1 MSGNQPMYVA
11 ELSKWI
17 DEASRCHNPDPE
29 ADAGI
34 TSTLNELRRLAVSAV
49 LQLEALKEE
58 VHRLAG
64 DKTNDVRT
72 VNLLRHTS
80 QLINKMRFG
89 E

>member
-1 MSGNQPMYVA
+1 MGSNEPLYAAKLAQIA
-11 ELSKWI
+11 
-17 DEASRCHNPDPE
+17 
-29 ADAGI
+29 
-34 TSTLNELRRLAVSAV
+34 TSPNVTLLAAAQSIVELRQLAVSAV
-49 LQLEALKEE
+49 FQLEALKEE

>member
-1 MSGNQPMYVA
+1 MAGNQPMYIFKLVQ
-11 ELSKWI
+11 
-17 DEASRCHNPDPE
+17 
-29 ADAGI
+29 
-34 TSTLNELRRLAVSAV
+34 TSSPPIIELRSLAVSAV

-72 VNLLRHTS
+72 VNLLRHTT

>member
-1 MSGNQPMYVA
+1 MGGNQPMYVA
-11 ELSKWI
+11 KLAQIATSPSVSDLS
-17 DEASRCHNPDPE
+17 A
-29 ADAGI
+29 AQAVV
-34 TSTLNELRRLAVSAV
+34 ELRKLAVSAV

-72 VNLLRHTS
+72 VNLLRHTI